1 MIVDPESGPRPTPP
15 RSSAPLAFA
24 TDSGEKRRTDR
35 RSKRKV
41 VEGRFPD
48 VSGDNELAQLIRKRG
63 PQMVHRKVALH
74 PQSTRSQD
82 GAPRVLFHINA
93 VRERSELVDVDVAR
107 AAGTAPVGGGA
118 HSFGVGDRDGDAA
131 CLLGVGARR
140 PPLMRRAPP
149 RRESAPTVLC
159 RATLRVCDQHKVRL
173 QLRHQQGA
181 LEVCEA

>member
-63 PQMVHRKVALH
+63 PQMVHRKLRCIPKVAK
-74 PQSTRSQD
+74 
-82 GAPRVLFHINA
+82 
-93 VRERSELVDVDVAR
+93 
-107 AAGTAPVGGGA
+107 TA
-118 HSFGVGDRDGDAA
+118 
-131 CLLGVGARR
+131 LLAFFF
-140 PPLMRRAPP
+140 
-149 RRESAPTVLC
+149 T
-159 RATLRVCDQHKVRL
+159 
-173 QLRHQQGA
+173 
-181 LEVCEA
+181 